1 MFDAMSKQVPR
12 GQAHPWSTLMRPA
25 ITVAWASATTVTITP
40 AGPGGVARIPMQ
52 NADGSLYYMGDLTA
66 AVTLDMEVV
75 GADGIDEG
83 VIATATAYD
92 IYLIAATGAV
102 PGTMACLA
110 TVGGGAPTLPAGYT
124 FVTAQPAWTAYSDPA
139 SAVLSAWAAPANG
152 IQPNP
157 ISRPYGDS
165 DVVMTANTASHLKRI
180 VTGVGQTL
188 YETGFSQCRFKI
200 LALPG
205 ANVTGLEIQLRDG
218 AALNA
223 QWWINTIGAGLGYQ
237 QTASAWITIKGPS
250 TVQGIYRTGGASPA
264 ANAFVALALKQ
275 SAPNP
280 GATDGSAHE
289 FTLEAR

>member
-124 FVTAQPAWTAYSDPA
+124 FVTRQHMPIPLQQFSARGQLLRTAS
-139 SAVLSAWAAPANG
+139 
-152 IQPNP
+152 NP
-157 ISRPYGDS
+157 ILFLAPT
-165 DVVMTANTASHLKRI
+165 VI
-180 VTGVGQTL
+180 VTL
-188 YETGFSQCRFKI
+188 
-200 LALPG
+200 L
-205 ANVTGLEIQLRDG
+205 
-218 AALNA
+218 
-223 QWWINTIGAGLGYQ
+223 
-237 QTASAWITIKGPS
+237 
-250 TVQGIYRTGGASPA
+250 
-264 ANAFVALALKQ
+264 
-275 SAPNP
+275 
-280 GATDGSAHE
+280 
-289 FTLEAR
+289 